1 MNAYPLLK
9 IAALNC
15 DDVARASQTCG
26 GRGAARLSAVKTKQ
40 LSLGSPVDWY
50 FKRQSHQLFRSELRR
65 ILPID
70 DCRNNVRRERG
81 RRKRRETIRPL
92 MAQSGHRFQL

>member
-1 MNAYPLLK
+1 MNAYPLLR
-9 IAALNC
+9 IAAPNG

-70 DCRNNVRRERG
+70 DRRNNVRRGDLR
-81 RRKRRETIRPL
+81 
-92 MAQSGHRFQL
+92 